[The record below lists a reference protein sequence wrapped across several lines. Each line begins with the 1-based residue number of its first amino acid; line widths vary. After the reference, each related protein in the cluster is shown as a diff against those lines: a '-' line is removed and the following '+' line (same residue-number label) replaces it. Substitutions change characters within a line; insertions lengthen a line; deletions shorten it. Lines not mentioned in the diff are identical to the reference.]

1 MHFRFT
7 VDCHVFFSSLPHAN
21 QRQSIGLSQ
30 PRMSIPP
37 RPLKFLTSPRRGWLY
52 VVFFSDRA
60 APYSRRDL
68 QPKWFQTV
76 RVPNSCNIPNLSFNP
91 VNFTCCHEKNLLAQ
105 GQNNT
110 HYTCSRG
117 KYCRLVQFDQ
127 SYSLSSCQECYQ
139 KAKIQYW
146 LEIGVFFCRFFVH
159 SGVSSSDND
168 GFSLAQHV
176 NLSTNSVPRC
186 QDAWKW

>member
-1 MHFRFT
+1 M
-7 VDCHVFFSSLPHAN
+7 
-21 QRQSIGLSQ
+21 
-30 PRMSIPP
+30 
-37 RPLKFLTSPRRGWLY
+37 
-52 VVFFSDRA
+52 
-60 APYSRRDL
+60 
-68 QPKWFQTV
+68 

-146 LEIGVFFCRFFVH
+146 LEMGVFFADFLCIPASPRPITMVLASH
-159 SGVSSSDND
+159 SM
-168 GFSLAQHV
+168 
-176 NLSTNSVPRC
+176 STFRPIVFLDVKMPGSGSIDRSTEHGGASVAKLKFP
-186 QDAWKW
+186 QIL